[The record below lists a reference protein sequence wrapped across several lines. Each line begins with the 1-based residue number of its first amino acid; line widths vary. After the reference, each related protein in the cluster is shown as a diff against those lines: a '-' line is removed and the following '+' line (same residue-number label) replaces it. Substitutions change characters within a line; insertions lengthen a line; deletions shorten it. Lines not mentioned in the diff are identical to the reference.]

1 MKGNGIERFGLEQ
14 PERFVCVQSLTRFL
28 PFQKRAV
35 ETFMRGSSK
44 VSLGFST
51 LAL

>member
-1 MKGNGIERFGLEQ
+1 MCAEFDE
-14 PERFVCVQSLTRFL
+14 V